1 MLKSDIL
8 KRRLRNSSKA
18 IQQMIT
24 GENGS
29 QTQVD

>member
-1 MLKSDIL
+1 MLKSDTL

-18 IQQMIT
+18 TQQMIT

>member
-1 MLKSDIL
+1 MLESDTL
-8 KRRLRNSSKA
+8 KRRLRNASKA
-18 IQQMIT
+18 TQQMIT